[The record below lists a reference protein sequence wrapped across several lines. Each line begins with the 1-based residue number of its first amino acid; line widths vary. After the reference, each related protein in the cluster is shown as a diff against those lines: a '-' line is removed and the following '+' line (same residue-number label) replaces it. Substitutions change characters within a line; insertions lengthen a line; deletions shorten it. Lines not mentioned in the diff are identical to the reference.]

1 MLRPFSSVLDVS
13 PSFAGRMRDES
24 DAAKS
29 AAVWASRISSLG
41 QPDELVG
48 DRVGGDR
55 DMEMLRA

>member
-1 MLRPFSSVLDVS
+1 
-13 PSFAGRMRDES
+13 MRDES